1 MLDHVFFLKFYV
13 VLLAHSSFSQLSI
26 NYNRSNQ
33 SSYCKTGMISSTV
46 SCKYVLKV
54 CENINVIDYTTY
66 TKLLQIIIILLC
78 LLCMLL
84 KQGCTLNLKC
94 KSPPPLE
101 IYIYPRKQICNFLP
115 HLTPDFWQFLILQL
129 LNFDILWGGKWDHR

>member
-1 MLDHVFFLKFYV
+1 MLDHDFFLK
-13 VLLAHSSFSQLSI
+13 VLCCAVGPLLFQSAF
-26 NYNRSNQ
+26 NYNPSNQ

-84 KQGCTLNLKC
+84 KQGCILT
-94 KSPPPLE
+94 PPPLE
-101 IYIYPRKQICNFLP
+101 IYLYPRKQICIFLP

-129 LNFDILWGGKWDHR
+129 L